1 MNERVKADRHSRK
14 DRQPKAAARCRTSR
28 RRPVEEMNPHEKRT
42 AMIEKPGFTFLL
54 LGVFLPAAALL
65 AEYSTHYLARHYF
78 DPFPT
83 LYHFVLFSLIPLS
96 NLLAWLSVRANVSA
110 LYSVTA
116 LASGMSLGVCILY
129 TLMLLPLT
137 GNMIFLLPMGALGI
151 APLVAIPFCLHAGNI
166 ICGLASRQDSFF
178 DAHQVKHLGHVI
190 ILLMVV
196 AVELP
201 STLTRI
207 HLSEAVSKASP
218 SESSRA
224 IDWLRSWGSREV
236 LLRACYERSGR
247 ATDIVG
253 SLYEHQHPVGI
264 EQARRVYYL
273 VTGTPFNS
281 VEIPGSFRATI
292 QHAGLIDDPAQLN
305 ANADDE
311 FDLDA
316 DIAGE
321 KVSGVARGL
330 RATASRLRGSVY
342 PDAGLASLDWN
353 FSFANVSKVPREARA
368 KIILPDG
375 AVVTKATMWID
386 GVERQATIMP
396 RHQARATYE
405 TAVREHKRD
414 PLLVSTAGKDT
425 VLVQCY
431 PVLAGSDTK
440 LSLHIVAPLAGG
452 DQEQSLTMPAF
463 AERNFGFSE
472 GCRVDIASRQP
483 ITILGA
489 ALKDTA
495 LEGAHALTGELPNSL
510 LSRFEAVLKAENG
523 NTSVA
528 FTDPISHKTRVLRT
542 DLARLSLRKPENLVI
557 VIDKSNAMQPYMSAV
572 AAGLA
577 GLDREIV
584 ESIVVIQDNDHKIY
598 SRQEGNLESALAS
611 LKNDPCRGGQID
623 STFLARAIAYPS
635 YLGLTKAPDI
645 LWIHA
650 SQPVAVESDTAT
662 VNYTLANGSA
672 RLWDLQ
678 VASGPNALL
687 SDNNYSDHIN
697 RVPRAGR
704 LEDDIKNLF
713 RLWAGPSPADRSPV
727 EIGDQQRA
735 FELAQIAANQE
746 VLALYLRGA
755 DWQAGEL
762 ARKYHLITPATS
774 AVVTDDEILRKYERS
789 RSDGPDS
796 DSSMIMGV
804 NTAGTIR
811 IKNPVDAILAPHI
824 AKLDSLSMAAGSAG
838 GMGDDYK
845 YRDLSKDFE
854 AKMAVSGESYRESG
868 GGSYAEP
875 AEVVS
880 GELAREPGK
889 KRNEFSSDRA
899 MPTALCPPPAMCE
912 ASDEGSVTARGVSME
927 GMAKKEMAMP
937 ARRAKTSSDSLYLN
951 SQNQVLMDGDEARSA
966 SGWSN
971 APTLQGATN
980 GTLGPQEETTVEQEV
995 KQASGMDRGF
1005 CGTPAERCSTGDC
1018 SPLRALFYLVLIPA
1032 CMIVSFLALRS
1043 ILGQREDKR
1052 DSW

>member
-1 MNERVKADRHSRK
+1 MNERVRADRHSRK
-14 DRQPKAAARCRTSR
+14 DRQPKASARCRSR
-28 RRPVEEMNPHEKRT
+28 KRPVEEINPHEKRS
-42 AMIEKPGFTFLL
+42 AIIEKPGFTFLL

-65 AEYSTHYLARHYF
+65 TEYSTHYLARHYF

-83 LYHFVLFSLIPLS
+83 LYHFLLFSLIPLS

-129 TLMLLPLT
+129 TLMLLPLA
-137 GNMIFLLPMGALGI
+137 GHMIFLLPMGALGI

-330 RATASRLRGSVY
+330 RATTSGLRGSIY
-342 PDAGLASLDWN
+342 PEAGLASLDWN

-440 LSLHIVAPLAGG
+440 LSLHIVAPLAGQG
-452 DQEQSLTMPAF
+452 DEQSLTMPAF

-472 GCRVDIASRQP
+472 GCKVDISSPQP
-483 ITILGA
+483 VTILGA
-489 ALKDTA
+489 TLKDTVMG
-495 LEGAHALTGELPNSL
+495 ERAHALTGELPNSL
-510 LSRFEAVLKAENG
+510 LSRFEAVLKAQNG

-528 FTDPISHKTRVLRT
+528 FTDPISHKTRVLRS
-542 DLARLSLRKPENLVI
+542 DLARLSLRKPDNLVI
-557 VIDKSNAMQPYMSAV
+557 VIDKSNAMQPYMNAV

-577 GLDREIV
+577 GIDREMV
-584 ESIVVIQDNDHKIY
+584 ESIVVIQDSDRKIY
-598 SRQEGNLESALAS
+598 SRREGNLDSALSS
-611 LKNDPCRGGQID
+611 LKNEPCRGGQID
-623 STFLARAIAYPS
+623 STFLARALAYPS
-635 YLGLTKAPDI
+635 YLGLAKAPDI

-650 SQPVAVESDTAT
+650 SQPVAVESDTASI
-662 VNYTLANGSA
+662 NYTLANGSA

-678 VASGPNALL
+678 VASGPNAVLN
-687 SDNNYSDHIN
+687 DNNYSDHIN
-697 RVPRAGR
+697 RVPRAGK

-713 RLWAGPSPADRSPV
+713 RLWAGPAPADRSPV
-727 EIGDQQRA
+727 EIGDRELA

-746 VLALYLRGA
+746 VLALYLGGA
-755 DWQAGEL
+755 TWQAGEL
-762 ARKYHLITPATS
+762 ARRYHLITPATS
-774 AVVTDDEILRKYERS
+774 AVVTDDEILRKYELS
-789 RSDGPDS
+789 RSDGPTS
-796 DSSMIMGV
+796 DSSMITGV
-804 NTAGTIR
+804 STAGTIR
-811 IKNPVDAILAPHI
+811 LQNPVDAILAPHI

-838 GMGDDYK
+838 GMEDDYK
-845 YRDLSKDFE
+845 YRDISKDYE
-854 AKMAVSGESYRESG
+854 AKMGVPEE
-868 GGSYAEP
+868 SYAEP
-875 AEVVS
+875 AGVVS
-880 GELAREPGK
+880 GELGRETGK
-889 KRNEFSSDRA
+889 KRNEYSSGRA
-899 MPTALCPPPAMCE
+899 MPAPACPPPAIVG
-912 ASDEGSVTARGVSME
+912 ASDEGSASGGGASLEAMAKLD
-927 GMAKKEMAMP
+927 MAKKEMVMP
-937 ARRAKTSSDSLYLN
+937 GRRAKTSPDSLYLN
-951 SQNQVLMDGDEARSA
+951 SENQALMDGEEASSA
-966 SGWSN
+966 AAPVEIQLRKYSRA

-980 GTLGPQEETTVEQEV
+980 GTVGPQEEVS
-995 KQASGMDRGF
+995 ARDRIS
-1005 CGTPAERCSTGDC
+1005 CATPAEPCNRGER

-1032 CMIVSFLALRS
+1032 CMIVSFLALRT

>member
-14 DRQPKAAARCRTSR
+14 DRQPKASARCRSQK
-28 RRPVEEMNPHEKRT
+28 RPVEEMNPHEKR
-42 AMIEKPGFTFLL
+42 ASMIEKPGFTFLL

-65 AEYSTHYLARHYF
+65 TEYATHYLARHYF

-83 LYHFVLFSLIPLS
+83 LYHFLLFSLVPIS

-129 TLMLLPLT
+129 TLMLLPLA
-137 GNMIFLLPMGALGI
+137 GQLVFLMPAGALGI
-151 APLVAIPFCLHAGNI
+151 APLLAIPFCLHAGNI

-207 HLSEAVSKASP
+207 HLSEAVSRNS
-218 SESSRA
+218 SESVRA
-224 IDWLRSWGSREV
+224 VDWLRSWGSREV

-253 SLYEHQHPVGI
+253 SLYEHQHPVSI
-264 EQARRVYYL
+264 DQARRVYYM

-330 RATASRLRGSVY
+330 RATASSLKGKVY
-342 PDAGLASLDWN
+342 PEASYASLDWN
-353 FSFANVSKVPREARA
+353 FSFANVSRVPREARA

-396 RHQARATYE
+396 RGQARATYE

-414 PLLVSTAGKDT
+414 PLLVSTAGKDI

-440 LSLHIVAPLAGG
+440 LSLHIVAPLAG
-452 DQEQSLTMPAF
+452 DKNKQSLTMPAF

-472 GCRVDIASRQP
+472 ACKVDIGSRQP
-483 ITILGA
+483 LTILGA
-489 ALKDTA
+489 TLKDNA
-495 LEGAHALTGELPNSL
+495 LGGAHALTGELPNSL
-510 LSRFEAVLKAENG
+510 LSRFETVLEAEGG

-528 FTDPISHKTRVLRT
+528 FNDPVSHNARVLRT
-542 DLARLSLRKPENLVI
+542 DLARLALRKPDNLVI
-557 VIDKSNAMQPYMSAV
+557 VIDKSNAMQPYMEAV
-572 AAGLA
+572 ATGLA

-598 SRQEGNLESALAS
+598 SRQENNLDSALAS
-611 LKNDPCRGGQID
+611 LKNEPCRGGQID
-623 STFLARAIAYPS
+623 STFLARALAYPS
-635 YLGLTKAPDI
+635 YLGLTEAPDI

-650 SQPVAVESDTAT
+650 SQPIAGEADAT
-662 VNYTLANGSA
+662 NINFTIANGSP

-678 VASGPNALL
+678 VASGPNAVL
-687 SDNNYSDHIN
+687 SDSNYSDHIN
-697 RVPRAGR
+697 RVPREGK

-713 RLWAGPSPADRSPV
+713 RLWAGPAPADQSPPANIPV
-727 EIGDQQRA
+727 EIKNPEKA
-735 FELAQIAANQE
+735 FELAQIVANQE

-755 DWQAGEL
+755 TWQAGEL
-762 ARKYHLITPATS
+762 ARQYHLITPATS
-774 AVVTDDEILRKYERS
+774 AVVTDEEILKKYEPS
-789 RSDGPDS
+789 RSDIPTS
-796 DSSMIMGV
+796 DSSVIMGV
-804 NTAGTIR
+804 NTAGKLR
-811 IKNPVDAILAPHI
+811 FKNPVDAILAPHI

-838 GMGDDYK
+838 GSGDDYSSA
-845 YRDLSKDFE
+845 YNPSKDYE
-854 AKMAVSGESYRESG
+854 MKMGVSEEPARELAGRPSQPTSGLIPAPASSPVASYGDTGASG
-868 GGSYAEP
+868 GP
-875 AEVVS
+875 
-880 GELAREPGK
+880 GEGAVGRSLR
-889 KRNEFSSDRA
+889 
-899 MPTALCPPPAMCE
+899 
-912 ASDEGSVTARGVSME
+912 ME
-927 GMAKKEMAMP
+927 GLEKKEMEMP
-937 ARRAKTSSDSLYLN
+937 RRRAKTSSDSLYLN
-951 SQNQVLMDGDEARSA
+951 SKNKVLMEADEAQ
-966 SGWSN
+966 SGAEWSM

-980 GTLGPQEETTVEQEV
+980 GTIGPQEEAGFEQELNEKAGL
-995 KQASGMDRGF
+995 KQNF
-1005 CGTPAERCSTGDC
+1005 CATPAERCGTGNC
-1018 SPLRALFYLVLIPA
+1018 SNLRALFYLVLIPA
-1032 CMIVSFLALRS
+1032 CMIVSFLALRA
-1043 ILGQREDKR
+1043 ILGRREDTG
-1052 DSW
+1052 DGW